1 MTDATPKLLTLAIA
15 LMAAGCAGLQPKLPA
30 ADAGIPAQLPV
41 AAAGTATAEGDAD
54 VADIGW
60 RAFFRDPVL
69 QDLIAQA
76 LEHNRDLR
84 VAVLNV
90 ERARAQYRIQRAD
103 RLPSVDA
110 SAQMRRGGGDA
121 LPVSENYS
129 AGFGLAAFELDL
141 FGRVRNLS
149 EAGRQRY
156 FAQVENRQAAQI
168 SLVAE
173 VATAYLGLNAN
184 RELQQLAEQTVRS
197 REQALALD
205 RKRHQAGAISA
216 LELSQAETQLESAR
230 AEAARIAGSAAQAG
244 NALDLLVGK
253 PVSAGLTSVALDD
266 AATGLLPLPAELP
279 SSVLLRRPD
288 IRAAENTLRAANADI
303 GAARAAFFPSI
314 TLTGATETASP
325 ELSGLFDAGTR
336 GWSFVPK
343 LNLPIFQGGRLLANL
358 SLSKVD
364 RDIAL
369 AGYER
374 AIQAGF
380 RDVADA
386 LALTGT
392 LARQRQAQEALVAA
406 AERADNLA
414 AARYRNGRDSY
425 LVRLDAERT
434 LFAARQGLV
443 AVRLAEQGNRISLY
457 RVLGGGWKE

>member
-41 AAAGTATAEGDAD
+41 AAAGTATADGDTD

-253 PVSAGLTSVALDD
+253 PVSAGLTAVALDD

-325 ELSGLFDAGTR
+325 ALSGLFDAGTR
-336 GWSFVPK
+336 SWSFVP
-343 LNLPIFQGGRLLANL
+343 
-358 SLSKVD
+358 S
-364 RDIAL
+364 
-369 AGYER
+369 
-374 AIQAGF
+374 
-380 RDVADA
+380 
-386 LALTGT
+386 
-392 LARQRQAQEALVAA
+392 
-406 AERADNLA
+406 
-414 AARYRNGRDSY
+414 
-425 LVRLDAERT
+425 
-434 LFAARQGLV
+434 
-443 AVRLAEQGNRISLY
+443 
-457 RVLGGGWKE
+457 

>member
-41 AAAGTATAEGDAD
+41 AAAGTATADGDTD

-253 PVSAGLTSVALDD
+253 PVSAGLTAVALDD

-314 TLTGATETASP
+314 SLTGAAETASP
-325 ELSGLFDAGTR
+325 ALSGLFDAGTR
-336 GWSFVPK
+336 SWSFVPK

-358 SLSKVD
+358 SLSKAD

-380 RDVADA
+380 RDVSDA

-406 AERADNLA
+406 AERADSLA
-414 AARYRNGRDSY
+414 AARYRSGRDSH

>member
-1 MTDATPKLLTLAIA
+1 MIDATPKRLALAVALLAG
-15 LMAAGCAGLQPKLPA
+15 GCAALEPKLPA

-41 AAAGTATAEGDAD
+41 AAAERAVDAEAGE

-60 RAFFRDPVL
+60 RGFFRDPVL
-69 QDLIAQA
+69 QDLIGQA

-90 ERARAQYRIQRAD
+90 ERARAQYRIRRAD

-110 SAQMRRGGGDA
+110 TAQMRRGGGDA
-121 LPVSENYS
+121 LPVSEDFS

-173 VATAYLGLNAN
+173 VATAYLGLSAN
-184 RELQQLAEQTVRS
+184 RELQQLAERTLRS
-197 REQALALD
+197 REQALELD

-216 LELSQAETQLESAR
+216 LELAQAETQVESAR
-230 AEAARIAGSAAQAG
+230 AEAARIAGVTAQAG

-253 PVSAGLTSVALDD
+253 PVSAGLTAAALDD
-266 AATGLLPLPAELP
+266 GATGLLPLPAELP

-406 AERADNLA
+406 AERADTLA
-414 AARYRNGRDSY
+414 AARYRAGRDSQ
-425 LVRLDAERT
+425 LARLDAERT

-443 AVRLAEQGNRISLY
+443 AVRLAEQGNRIALY